1 MSKTLSEYLTK
12 KLNQII
18 GIHYMKDDIIIFS
31 FSDNNTF
38 SSGKNAIEKLL
49 KAYNII
55 YEYQEIFTYKG
66 FQISKENAN
75 LLYTI
80 LRMEGNVKCGL

>member
-38 SSGKNAIEKLL
+38 SSGENVIEKLL

-55 YEYQEIFTYKG
+55 YEYRETFTYKG